1 MSSAQVGMF
10 FQKCRFSLQK
20 YKKFAQNENNCNHI
34 PAKKRLDTYDNAH
47 SCSLRIS
54 TMTAATAIPVLS
66 PPPPIGT
73 TMVSMSG
80 FCSRIS
86 MAMAP
91 CFWGRLRHDNLGI
104 TDSQKGCC
112 IAYRASV
119 ISGGNGC
126 NTLFFFFSVTVI
138 QIERFLQGCPP
149 FILSFHRYSSA
160 VVPRFLSAAKSRAAF
175 PAAISRRAI
184 PVAS

>member
-126 NTLFFFFSVTVI
+126 NTLLFF
-138 QIERFLQGCPP
+138 LLC
-149 FILSFHRYSSA
+149 HRHSDRKIT
-160 VVPRFLSAAKSRAAF
+160 P
-175 PAAISRRAI
+175 
-184 PVAS
+184 